1 MPVDFLLT
9 LYVPAKIPHHM
20 LQESITLQHR
30 AADIYP
36 NVLLL
41 NGHPAITRFTFYS
54 KKQGSL
60 FLEEN
65 SLLVVKEG
73 ALNLK
78 FGDLDYMINK
88 RQLIVLA
95 QNTLVEWQSFPEPG
109 TTVCFQFS
117 FNQHLLKQFTTLAEW
132 QITGNNET
140 PGTAL
145 RNQSNHLQKY
155 LDSLDPYLDNSTT
168 VNGCLTKIKLLE
180 LLFCLASTDSSV
192 LSLLL
197 QTQKTDLPNIK
208 AIVEEHVMSALP
220 LSKLA
225 ALSQRSLSSFRRD
238 FLSIYNMPPS
248 KWIRERR
255 LKKAQDLLC
264 TTRMSITD
272 ICYSLGF
279 ENITHFSRL
288 FKSRFGF
295 PPSTS
300 RTK

>member
-1 MPVDFLLT
+1 
-9 LYVPAKIPHHM
+9 M
-20 LQESITLQHR
+20 LQDSNTLQHK
-30 AADIYP
+30 AADIHP

-41 NGHPAITRFTFYS
+41 NGHPAVTRFTYYS
-54 KKQGSL
+54 SKQGS
-60 FLEEN
+60 FFIEEN

-78 FGDLDYMINK
+78 SGNLDHIVHK
-88 RQLIVLA
+88 RQLIVLTH
-95 QNTLVEWQSFPEPG
+95 NTLVEWQSFSGSGP
-109 TTVCFQFS
+109 TVCFLFS
-117 FNQHLLKQFTTLAEW
+117 FNQHLLKQFTTFADW
-132 QITGNNET
+132 KISGNKVP
-140 PGTAL
+140 PGTVMS
-145 RNQSNHLQKY
+145 NQSSHLQKY
-155 LDSLDPYLDNSTT
+155 LDSLEPYLDNTTT
-168 VNGCLTKIKLLE
+168 VNGCLIKIKLLE
-180 LLFCLASTDSSV
+180 LLFCLAGTDSSV
-192 LSLLL
+192 LPLLL
-197 QTQKTDLPNIK
+197 QLPKSVRPNIK

-272 ICYSLGF
+272 ICYALGF
-279 ENITHFSRL
+279 ESITHFSRL

-295 PPSTS
+295 PPSVY